1 VFFIDG
7 DRACTPMAIPDE
19 FLAMMDDVARAKFL
33 TGSTTT
39 RVIR

>member
-1 VFFIDG
+1 
-7 DRACTPMAIPDE
+7 MAIPDE
-19 FLAMMDDVARAKFL
+19 LLAMMDDVATAKFL